1 MQFSDSIRVQWMMVN
16 EETTSKNK
24 LPWNAHHSLK
34 EHLYQTPTLRL
45 QNQCRQ
51 GGREIV
57 ENLNKTMSSGHNET
71 ATQEPTE
78 AVDACITST
87 WRFMSPH
94 PWLRSYG
101 WVMAS
106 RKEEQFLCRY
116 GSWYVS
122 LTPGDELMPRSI

>member
-1 MQFSDSIRVQWMMVN
+1 MERSPLFKRTSISNPYPKASEPMQ
-16 EETTSKNK
+16 T
-24 LPWNAHHSLK
+24 
-34 EHLYQTPTLRL
+34 
-45 QNQCRQ
+45 

-78 AVDACITST
+78 AVDVCITST

-106 RKEEQFLCRY
+106 GKEEQFLCRY
-116 GSWYVS
+116 GSWCVS